1 MSGSPARRRR
11 FVEGGTIMTQ
21 RTLDMHAA
29 FAAPALRA
37 PAAAR
42 RLVGAAIAGSGAA
55 VLIAHALGAIAHVAG
70 A

>member
-1 MSGSPARRRR
+1 
-11 FVEGGTIMTQ
+11 MTQ
-21 RTLDMHAA
+21 RTLDLHAA
-29 FAAPALRA
+29 FGAPALRA
-37 PAAAR
+37 PASAR